1 MRGIYLSTKP
11 EELEIYICLY
21 QARGVRGIYFASV
34 SMNSDK
40 ILDGVIFFKK
50 IYLVVVNNEELCMY
64 MLQL

>member
-1 MRGIYLSTKP
+1 M
-11 EELEIYICLY
+11 
-21 QARGVRGIYFASV
+21 RGIYFASV